1 MPTNETGA
9 GVYWEG
15 LPFPNQ
21 ASPEQ
26 STLSL
31 LECGSGSA
39 ATLPPWEDGG
49 CAAGRESWGVA
60 PVFSLCAMSK
70 AQFLRC
76 LFLEGNPALSRL
88 QSHRQPREPGA
99 VIKRGGTG
107 VRKGEMTF
115 SSPTAPE

>member
-1 MPTNETGA
+1 MGA

-39 ATLPPWEDGG
+39 ATLPPLPPWEDGG
-49 CAAGRESWGVA
+49 CAAGGESWGVA
-60 PVFSLCAMSK
+60 PVFSLRAMSK

-99 VIKRGGTG
+99 VVKRGGTG
-107 VRKGEMTF
+107 AWKGEMTF